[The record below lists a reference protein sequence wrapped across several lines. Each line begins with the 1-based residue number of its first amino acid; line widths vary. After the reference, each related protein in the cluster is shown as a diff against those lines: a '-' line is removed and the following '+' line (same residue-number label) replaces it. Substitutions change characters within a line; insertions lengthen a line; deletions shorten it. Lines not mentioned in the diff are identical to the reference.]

1 MCVWGGGRIVCMELS
16 GENSECG
23 SMHEY
28 GDKCSVCVNMCEG
41 ESKSVYVCAWERC
54 CAVRVC
60 VNGRMAVVCVCGC
73 CVCVCMA
80 HMYEVGMGCWLQQS
94 PDAGPGG

>member
-1 MCVWGGGRIVCMELS
+1 MC

-23 SMHEY
+23 SVHEY
-28 GDKCSVCVNMCEG
+28 GDKCSVCVNMFEG
-41 ESKSVYVCAWERC
+41 ERKSC
-54 CAVRVC
+54 VC
-60 VNGRMAVVCVCGC
+60 VRMGKVLCREGVCEWKDGS

>member
-1 MCVWGGGRIVCMELS
+1 M
-16 GENSECG
+16 
-23 SMHEY
+23 
-28 GDKCSVCVNMCEG
+28 
-41 ESKSVYVCAWERC
+41 YVCAWERC

-60 VNGRMAVVCVCGC
+60 VNGRMAGVCVYGC
-73 CVCVCMA
+73 CVCVRMA